1 MVTTEIAEET
11 RISKRESQV
20 AEEEK
25 QKREDE
31 ERQEL
36 LLKLQQFSTEQLK
49 ELAGGSKDAVPATV
63 YFRESLMQRNQKI
76 ME

>member
-1 MVTTEIAEET
+1 MPGGEGRPEETKSASVVEVPQLRADEMVSTEIAEEI

-36 LLKLQQFSTEQLK
+36 LLKLQQFTTEQLK
-49 ELAGGSKDAVPATV
+49 ELK
-63 YFRESLMQRNQKI
+63 
-76 ME
+76 